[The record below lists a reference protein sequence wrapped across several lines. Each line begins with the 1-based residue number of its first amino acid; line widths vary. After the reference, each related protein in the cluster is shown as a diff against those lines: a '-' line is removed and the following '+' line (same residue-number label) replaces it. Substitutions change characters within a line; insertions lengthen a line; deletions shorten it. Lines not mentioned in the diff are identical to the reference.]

1 MLRQQPESTYTD
13 SSIKHKS
20 QTDIINE
27 LNKMDI
33 NIDKALIKVIRTGKV
48 IIGSNRTIDAV
59 MKNEAKMVV
68 LAANCPADVRA
79 KIESTNVPILNYSGN
94 GTELGPACGKP
105 FIIAAMAIIDSGES
119 DILAAAA

>member
-1 MLRQQPESTYTD
+1 
-13 SSIKHKS
+13 
-20 QTDIINE
+20 
-27 LNKMDI
+27 MDI

-48 IIGSNRTIDAV
+48 IIGSNRTIDAAIN
-59 MKNEAKMVV
+59 NEAKMVV

-79 KIESTNVPILNYSGN
+79 KIESLNVPILNYSGT

-105 FIIAAMAIIDSGES
+105 FLIAAMAIIDSGES